1 MAAMVFGTMALA
13 FDAYFSDAAGKKIG
27 SVWEGQYVY
36 IDIKDPEKGACGID
50 QFTADLIIFDAKTG
64 AYVGATKAYFR
75 ELGGIGSGLYFWVTG
90 DKSNTKVA
98 VQVGSRFDFSVIPE
112 GMTHVLGS
120 ITPFVVDTGGVA
132 TPDWRVAGRYG
143 WTEGAWEYVD
153 EALLSDTPPNP
164 VTFDGVLPAARTT
177 ARVNF
182 EGLGFTPGST
192 NWPEDLTLIFG
203 RFENMDTLVLI
214 VLDNTDER
222 NIDQDQVKIVDTVVK
237 FKVEPKNVQYGCG
250 AGCAN
255 IVVTIED
262 PDENLNPNEIEYV
275 PVFVII
281 NPGSWNPTEDA
292 PVTNF
297 CSLMMYGGNYTVG
310 SPYNEPIRWYNIYEP
325 ERYID
330 YSNAPWWNAGW
341 VGGTAPLLK
350 AVFFAAETG
359 VNTGVF
365 KLDLGNL
372 EDFQEA
378 LWGTSAARNYKLPP
392 GTTIAFYYIDPND
405 FDDMDLATIQIGNRP
420 LSQVFITDAN
430 GVPLTEVRLGAGWG
444 GLYIRVYDA
453 DANVE
458 ACCPDKVVVHICDPH
473 NEDDSEYVVL
483 EEISNNSG
491 IFFTQVGIPLLPVW
505 DAVGGYQL
513 VFDDWKIQA
522 FNEDTIFVRYNSVD
536 YLQDS
541 LNTLGNGDP
550 NTETVVASEVQLGYD
565 IDGDETLETTE
576 TTTVFAFPPVINAAA
591 ARNQYWDV
599 SFAKVKVY
607 DFQVFDGT
615 THHMRFLDGNYQ
627 PVTEIPVSGSLYLE
641 VTDLDQ
647 NEHPMMRELI
657 FGGWNKDAVSGDD
670 AADEDSD
677 PIWGDDVGILNAF
690 LTNVY
695 TGSPNSITGIPP
707 TVKIF
712 MFNAQRGT
720 WERIDLRET
729 AVGSGVF
736 RSTTCVLVSDSRFP
750 GQGNLGSKAGDTIM
764 AFYQDPSNH
773 SDIAII
779 SIKVSEGGAGAV
791 TPPTVALSVAFDRT
805 TYYPGDTVTI
815 TVTDEQYAGAA
826 EIVGTNVLVL
836 LDKDGGV
843 ITSWNKLEAVAGQPG
858 KFRVTY
864 VLPETVKLGTITAK
878 YTDPYMP
885 TRTAQAQATV
895 VAKALTNVTGITV
908 SPNPFK
914 TSTTFTIQAEPAGAV
929 AAKITIAIYDLT
941 GAKVAELTG
950 TNTASVTW
958 TGGNLR
964 NGAYIYVATVEG
976 AGKTFGPFKGF
987 VYIER

>member
-13 FDAYFSDAAGKKIG
+13 FDAYFSDAAGNKIG
-27 SVWEGQYVY
+27 KVWEGQQVY
-36 IDIKDPEKGACGID
+36 IAIKDPEKGACGID

-64 AYVGATKAYFR
+64 AYVAAEGAWFR

-90 DKSNTKVA
+90 QNSSTKVS
-98 VQVGSRFDFSVIPE
+98 VQVGSRFDFGLIPE
-112 GMTHVLGS
+112 GQTHVLGR
-120 ITPFVVDTGGVA
+120 ITPFVSVGGNTGGWV
-132 TPDWRVAGRYG
+132 
-143 WTEGAWEYVD
+143 EGAWEYVD
-153 EALLSDTPPNP
+153 EGMFVDGNW
-164 VTFDGVLPAARTT
+164 VTFDPASGDLLPANRLT
-177 ARVNF
+177 ARVDF

-192 NWPEDLTLIFG
+192 NWPDDLVDIQG

-214 VLDNTDER
+214 VRDNTDER

-237 FKVEPKNVQYGCG
+237 FKVEPAKVQYGCG
-250 AGCAN
+250 AGCQN

-262 PDENLNPNEIEYV
+262 PDENLNCNEIEYV

-281 NPGSWNPTEDA
+281 NPGSWNPSQTSA
-292 PVTNF
+292 VTNF
-297 CSLMMYGGNYTVG
+297 CQLMMYGGVDSVG
-310 SPYNEPIRWYNIYEP
+310 GTDYNEPIRWYNIYEP
-325 ERYID
+325 ERYI
-330 YSNAPWWNAGW
+330 YYGAAPWWNSAW
-341 VGGTAPLLK
+341 GTDYLK
-350 AVFFAAETG
+350 VVFFAAETSVDSG
-359 VNTGVF
+359 IF
-365 KLDLGNL
+365 KLDLGNI

-378 LWGTSAARNYKLPP
+378 LGLGRNVKLPA

-405 FDDMDLATIQIGNRP
+405 FDDMDLATIQIGDRP
-420 LSQVFITDAN
+420 HSQVFITDAN
-430 GVPLTEVRLGAGWG
+430 GVPLTEVKLGAGWG

-458 ACCPDKVVVHICDPH
+458 ACCQDKVVVHICDPH
-473 NEDDSEYVVL
+473 NEDDSEYYVID
-483 EEISNNSG
+483 EISNNSG
-491 IFFTQVGIPLLPVW
+491 IFFTQNGIPLLPVW
-505 DAVGGYQL
+505 DAVAGYQL

-536 YLQDS
+536 YTQES
-541 LNTLGNGDP
+541 LNALGDGDP
-550 NTETVVASEVQLGYD
+550 N
-565 IDGDETLETTE
+565 DG
-576 TTTVFAFPPVINAAA
+576 FFPPEIDYNA

-615 THHMRFLDGNYQ
+615 THNMRFLDGNYQ
-627 PVTEIPVSGSLYLE
+627 PVTKIPISGSLYLE

-647 NEHPMMRELI
+647 NEHPMLREMI
-657 FGGWNKDAVSGDD
+657 FGGWNKDSNAGDG
-670 AADEDSD
+670 DEQSD
-677 PIWGDDVGILNAF
+677 PLWVGDGSGVLDAF

-695 TGSPNSITGIPP
+695 TGLMDSITGIPP

-736 RSTTCVLVSDSRFP
+736 RSTTCVLVADARFP

-773 SDIAII
+773 SDISII
-779 SIKVSEGGAGAV
+779 SIKVSEGGAGEVIPPVV
-791 TPPTVALSVAFDRT
+791 TLRVEFDRT

-836 LDKDGGV
+836 YDKDGGV
-843 ITSWNKLEAVAGQPG
+843 IASWNRLEAVPGQPG

-878 YTDPYMP
+878 YTDPMMP

-895 VAKALTNVTGITV
+895 TPVPLKNVTGITV

-914 TSTTFTIQAEPAGAV
+914 TTTTFTIQAEPAGAM
-929 AAKITIAIYDLT
+929 AAKITIVIYDLT

-958 TGGNLR
+958 NGGNLR

-976 AGKTFGPFKGF
+976 GSPVKTFGPFKGF